1 MFVKLIQTL
10 SSKEQNL
17 WEKKKKRKDGSGIF
31 QIPKEEKDTYHLAK
45 IPTGNKYTCI
55 WDNEKLNEAQKQ

>member
-17 WEKKKKRKDGSGIF
+17 WEKKKKEKRWFWDLSNPKGRERHISLSKNSHRK
-31 QIPKEEKDTYHLAK
+31 
-45 IPTGNKYTCI
+45 
-55 WDNEKLNEAQKQ
+55 

>member
-1 MFVKLIQTL
+1 MFVKPTQTL

-17 WEKKKKRKDGSGIF
+17 WEKKKREKDGSGIF

-45 IPTGNKYTCI
+45 IPTRNKYTCI
-55 WDNEKLNEAQKQ
+55 